1 MLSPAEIPY
10 SPNVTLFR
18 RMNFFDAISIIGW
31 VAAVLQLCQ
40 FGIIAARMFRLYS
53 RKHSCSLSESPS
65 AVDLEAQCTEISF
78 DEAVNSHTI
87 DETTTGLASRVTALQ
102 TQMSQSLDIDGTDGT
117 RSSEVPCHQFMMS
130 EEVKN
135 EPLTVTIP
143 LQTSYMKCN

>member
-1 MLSPAEIPY
+1 
-10 SPNVTLFR
+10 
-18 RMNFFDAISIIGW
+18 MNFFDAISIIGW

-53 RKHSCSLSESPS
+53 RKPSCSLSESTS

-78 DEAVNSHTI
+78 DEAVSSHTI
-87 DETTTGLASRVTALQ
+87 DETTTELASRVTALQ
-102 TQMSQSLDIDGTDGT
+102 TQMSQSLDTDGT
-117 RSSEVPCHQFMMS
+117 RSSEVPCHQYMMS

-143 LQTSYMKCN
+143 VQTSYMKCN